1 MVLDCVISLHMGGH
15 VANPIF
21 PFNGGIRK
29 IHTEFTGG
37 VFCDSLAA
45 IALLNNSVT
54 LASIELA
61 SSLGHENALI
71 TLS

>member
-1 MVLDCVISLHMGGH
+1 MVIGRVISLHMGGH
-15 VANPIF
+15 VANPVF
-21 PFNGGIRK
+21 PFSGRIRK

-37 VFCDSLAA
+37 IFSDSLAA
-45 IALLNNSVT
+45 IALLDNRVT
-54 LASIELA
+54 PASIEFA